1 MLEDSIL
8 NEEIIKEIL
17 KDNYEINAQNITKIN
32 RGSANIYN
40 IDDQYI
46 LKEFNSDRE
55 ISSIE
60 KEYNVI
66 KHLDKKGL
74 KVPTYI
80 ETKYGNPYVIY
91 EGRIIIL
98 QVYLDGYTMPNNT
111 GDYNKT
117 IESATLLGKLTKA
130 LEDYKVEGDYT
141 EYPTKEGIEEGIE
154 KLNNLIDK
162 IKEDNPHKEKI
173 INDLKR
179 KIEISNKLLDFNFEE
194 LKKVSIKVCH
204 GDYSVQQLIYN
215 DTKDTAIIDFET
227 IRNMPIDWE
236 IIRSYS
242 YVDKECVNG
251 EFNLNTFIDYV
262 KEVQKYITLTEYDL
276 KYMPYIYI
284 LQLVS
289 STFGYK
295 QYNNDYTKTSLLD
308 FAFFRTNLCNYL
320 YDNLKLLSNEL
331 LKLKED

>member
-1 MLEDSIL
+1 
-8 NEEIIKEIL
+8 
-17 KDNYEINAQNITKIN
+17 
-32 RGSANIYN
+32 
-40 IDDQYI
+40 
-46 LKEFNSDRE
+46 
-55 ISSIE
+55 
-60 KEYNVI
+60 
-66 KHLDKKGL
+66 
-74 KVPTYI
+74 
-80 ETKYGNPYVIY
+80 
-91 EGRIIIL
+91 
-98 QVYLDGYTMPNNT
+98 
-111 GDYNKT
+111 
-117 IESATLLGKLTKA
+117 
-130 LEDYKVEGDYT
+130 
-141 EYPTKEGIEEGIE
+141 
-154 KLNNLIDK
+154 
-162 IKEDNPHKEKI
+162 
-173 INDLKR
+173 
-179 KIEISNKLLDFNFEE
+179 
-194 LKKVSIKVCH
+194 
-204 GDYSVQQLIYN
+204 
-215 DTKDTAIIDFET
+215 
-227 IRNMPIDWE
+227 MPIDWE